1 MEKFRIGVF
10 LFLLLVLA
18 VLTFSLSKSWKIYES
33 GYEVTV
39 DPVEDKDTDPE
50 PTDEF
55 DLENGNG
62 KVFWKQFFIYPVGLV
77 TESGGYGPDGTMGH
91 ARNLYSVNLKTGSVK
106 KFFPRNV
113 YVWDYFLG
121 EFSKQIISNN
131 IDEPKL
137 DTLSLD
143 KRLLVFAATEDT
155 NKDGVLNHKDAK
167 RLFLYD
173 PDKEEL
179 SDILPQSY
187 VFRKLIYNTAKNTIS
202 AVIKKI
208 LPPSTEKA
216 KGKKPE
222 PETPQ
227 EIFSYDVLTGK
238 GVLAKPFE

>member
-39 DPVEDKDTDPE
+39 DPIEDKDTAPE

-77 TESGGYGPDGTMGH
+77 TESGGYGPDGTMAH
-91 ARNLYSVNLKTGSVK
+91 ARNLYSVNLKTGAVK

-121 EFSKQIISNN
+121 EFSKQIISN

-137 DTLSLD
+137 DSLGLD

-155 NKDGVLNHKDAK
+155 NKDGVLNHKDGK
-167 RLFLYD
+167 RLYLYD

-179 SDILPQSY
+179 SDILPQGY

-202 AVIKKI
+202 SIIKKNP
-208 LPPSTEKA
+208 PPSSEKA
-216 KGKKPE
+216 KGKKAE
-222 PETPQ
+222 PESPQ
-227 EIFSYDVLTGK
+227 EIFSYDVITAK
-238 GVLAKPFE
+238 GVLAKRFE